1 MSDAVPRLMDAD
13 EFLVWCLD
21 QEDTWELV
29 DGVPTL
35 KFDNGPKMMA
45 GGTRRHARVTSNL
58 IARLDQKLTGGPCA
72 PYPGDLAVRVSHR
85 RIRRPDVSV
94 DCTAGDGDD
103 LEAAEPRVLFEVLS
117 PSTRGIDLVR
127 KSDEYR
133 QLPSVRHIVLIEPD
147 RAKVLVCSSDGETWS
162 SETIEGRDATLE
174 LPAIDVSLPLVEIY
188 AGVPFA
194 A

>member
-147 RAKVLVCSSDGETWS
+147 RAKVLVWSSDGGTWS
-162 SETIEGRDATLE
+162 SETIEGLDATLE
-174 LPAIDVSLPLVEIY
+174 LPAIDVSLPLSEIY

>member
-21 QEDTWELV
+21 QEDAWELV

-35 KFDNGPKMMA
+35 KFDNGPNMMA

-58 IARLDQKLTGGPCA
+58 IIQLGQRLAGGPCT
-72 PYPGDLAVRVSHR
+72 PYPGDLAVRVSHQ

-94 DCTAGDGDD
+94 DCAAGDGDD

-147 RAKVLVCSSDGETWS
+147 RAKVLVWSSDGETWS
-162 SETIEGRDATLE
+162 SETIEGLDATLE
-174 LPAIDVSLPLVEIY
+174 LPAIDVILPLVKIY